1 MRKEL
6 KQISENALGFRDI
19 AELSVYGSASKTAIG
34 KTAAYIIGELMKT
47 SDSFEY
53 AYNSDS
59 GLEVYGG
66 SVRNVSEKAEYMRG
80 FEKTAY
86 YGDEGRYTPIDSI
99 LYSSGNDKYVKTL
112 ERYLGENVNQ
122 AVSIAAIVG
131 ADVFKM
137 SKAAVPGA
145 VDNMTVTGI
154 SETAAEKISGY
165 YFLENHG
172 IENFDKGRVSDYL
185 AWGESAKNTV
195 YKTKEVFDPTDG
207 YGQRKGRLSAI
218 YPRDTNAVDIVYIG
232 EAIARQLHE
241 EIAAGF
247 PMYVRC
253 WHDFSGGNKRSYS
266 RILEIG

>member
-86 YGDEGRYTPIDSI
+86 YGDEGRYTTIDSI
-99 LYSSGNDKYVKTL
+99 LYSSDNNKYIRTL
-112 ERYLGENVNQ
+112 EKYLREDLNE
-122 AVSIAAIVG
+122 AMSIAAIAG
-131 ADVFKM
+131 ENVFRI
-137 SKAAVPGA
+137 SKRAVPGA
-145 VDNMTVTGI
+145 VDNMTAMGI

-165 YFLENHG
+165 YFWENHG

-195 YKTKEVFDPTDG
+195 YKTKEVFDPADG
-207 YGQRKGRLSAI
+207 YGQRTGRLSAI
-218 YPRDTNAVDIVYIG
+218 YTRDTNTADIAYIG

-247 PMYVRC
+247 PMYVR
-253 WHDFSGGNKRSYS
+253 
-266 RILEIG
+266 